1 MYNTRFMNR
10 MFSATMEGDEE
21 LTDQVAN
28 DIETAKDQG
37 AVDTDEVVY
46 EDAGDGKV
54 AITDKGNG
62 EVTIAEQG
70 EEGNYDLYP
79 YYPTQNLEG
88 YLHPGEDG
96 VTPGNQRGGVYES
109 YRDHLP
115 EDFSWS
121 DYDNLAYNGEY
132 DDEDDSESR
141 EFSVSTDNAVVSKI
155 FSDQA
160 FCERIFSEVID
171 SEETAK
177 VGELKIEKDP
187 DEDNTVIVTNETTG
201 DQAKVVLDDDEME
214 VTELDSKNF
223 GDCCGYCGDDDDV
236 DQYHV
241 VGVDTDNHMLV
252 NSVEFDQDSAEDLA
266 ARLEED
272 GVDAVK
278 VLEDGEDARDYAD
291 SLLENMGVDSSDEV
305 GEPEEATYSD
315 HTVYFTKYYSNNTL
329 YMDRLFSEEANGI
342 EDAQEDIETSIEKG
356 EQVETDDEVITPVGE
371 STAVVEDKNTGEFTK
386 VVLKG
391 DAIDSKPI
399 SEDEADR
406 LTEDI
411 NVEKIDGIDDDD
423 DEEDEDEEKEFSDLN
438 WNYDGTKLFSDY
450 EYMTDYMERL
460 FSDEADTDEEDIA
473 DAIESGEEVETD
485 ETVITPVDDDT
496 AVIEDKESGEYTKA
510 TLGDDDKV
518 ELEGIDEDEAQDLLE
533 DISVEEHDDEDEDDD
548 EEDEKK
554 FSEYDFDYDYDDDY
568 GYYDDKYFAVS
579 DDDESLNWNYD
590 GTKLFSDYEYMTDY
604 MERLFS
610 DEADTDEEDIAD
622 AIESGEEVETDE
634 TVITPVDDDTAVIED
649 KESGEYTKATLGDDD
664 KVELEGIDDDEAQ
677 DLLEDISVEEH
688 DDEDED
694 EDDDDDEEDEKK
706 FSDFGYYDYFY
717 DNPMLDKFFADVPQ
731 GGQPVP
737 GQPAPDAQMQE
748 GGEQPQYVDENG
760 NPIEVDENGNPIQP
774 EEEPQQMPPLES
786 IEDKAVAAVQSIQAA
801 AAEAESMIMNAK
813 AAPVQEQSPDLQEAQ
828 FSWFDDYGYNENDSI
843 YQKTF
848 SDSEDT
854 LVSFLNNI

>member
-1 MYNTRFMNR
+1 MLYNTRFMDR
-10 MFSATMEGDEE
+10 LFSATEEGDSE
-21 LTDQVAN
+21 LTDQVAD

-62 EVTIAEQG
+62 EVTIAERSDD
-70 EEGNYDLYP
+70 GNYDLYP
-79 YYPTQNLEG
+79 YYPTENLEG

-96 VTPGNQRGGVYES
+96 VTPGNQRVGVRES

-115 EDFSWS
+115 EDFSWG
-121 DYDNLAYNGEY
+121 DYDNLGYNGEY
-132 DDEDDSESR
+132 DTDGEEAR
-141 EFSVSTDNAVVSKI
+141 EFSISTNNAVVSKI

-187 DEDNTVIVTNETTG
+187 EEDNSVIVTNETTG

-223 GDCCGYCGDDDDV
+223 GEDGCGYCGDDDDV

-241 VGVDTDNHMLV
+241 VGVDTDNHLLV
-252 NSVEFDQDSAEDLA
+252 NSVEFDQESAEDLA
-266 ARLEED
+266 EKLEDE

-278 VLEDGEDARDYAD
+278 VLEDGDDARDYAD

-305 GEPEEATYSD
+305 DEPEEATFSD
-315 HTVYFTKYYSNNTL
+315 HTIYVTRYYSNNTR
-329 YMDRLFSEEANGI
+329 YMDRLFSEESNGI
-342 EDAQEDIETSIEKG
+342 KDAQEDIETSIEKG
-356 EQVETDDEVITPVGE
+356 EQIETDDEVITPVGE
-371 STAVVEDKNTGEFTK
+371 STAVVEDKDSGEFTK

-399 SEDEADR
+399 SEEEADR
-406 LTEDI
+406 LTEDV

-423 DEEDEDEEKEFSDLN
+423 DDDDSEDDDDDDSEDEKE
-438 WNYDGTKLFSDY
+438 FSDY
-450 EYMTDYMERL
+450 EYMTDYMIRL

-485 ETVITPVDDDT
+485 ETVITPVDDETAVIEDKESGEYTKATLDDEDGVELEGIDEDEAQDLLEDVSVEEHDDEEEDDDDEEEKGFSDYEDLNWSYDGTKLFSDYEYMTDYMIRLFSDEADTDEEDIADAIESGEEVETDETVITPVDDET

-548 EEDEKK
+548 
-554 FSEYDFDYDYDDDY
+554 
-568 GYYDDKYFAVS
+568 
-579 DDDESLNWNYD
+579 
-590 GTKLFSDYEYMTDY
+590 
-604 MERLFS
+604 
-610 DEADTDEEDIAD
+610 DEE
-622 AIESGEEVETDE
+622 E
-634 TVITPVDDDTAVIED
+634 
-649 KESGEYTKATLGDDD
+649 KE
-664 KVELEGIDDDEAQ
+664 
-677 DLLEDISVEEH
+677 
-688 DDEDED
+688 
-694 EDDDDDEEDEKK
+694 

-717 DNPMLDKFFADVPQ
+717 DNPMLDKFFAEVPQ
-731 GGQPVP
+731 GGQPVQ
-737 GQPAPDAQMQE
+737 GQPAPDAQMQ
-748 GGEQPQYVDENG
+748 GGGDQPQYVDENG

>member
-1 MYNTRFMNR
+1 MLYNTRFMDR
-10 MFSATMEGDEE
+10 LFSATEEGDSE
-21 LTDQVAN
+21 LTNQVAD

-37 AVDTDEVVY
+37 TVDTDEVVY
-46 EDAGDGKV
+46 EDAGDGRV

-62 EVTIAEQG
+62 EVTIAERSDD
-70 EEGNYDLYP
+70 GNYDLYP
-79 YYPTQNLEG
+79 YYPTENLES

-96 VTPGNQRGGVYES
+96 VTPGNQQVGVRES
-109 YRDHLP
+109 YKDHLP

-121 DYDNLAYNGEY
+121 DYDNLGYSGEY
-132 DDEDDSESR
+132 DTDDEEEAR
-141 EFSVSTDNAVVSKI
+141 EFSVSTNNAVVSKI

-187 DEDNTVIVTNETTG
+187 DENNTVIVTNETTG

-223 GDCCGYCGDDDDV
+223 GEDGCGYCGDDDDV

-241 VGVDTDNHMLV
+241 VGVDTDNHLLV
-252 NSVEFDQDSAEDLA
+252 NSVEFDQESAEDLA
-266 ARLEED
+266 EKLKDE

-291 SLLENMGVDSSDEV
+291 SLLENMGVDSFDEV
-305 GEPEEATYSD
+305 EEPEEATFSD
-315 HTVYFTKYYSNNTL
+315 HTIYVTRYYSNNTR
-329 YMDRLFSEEANGI
+329 YMGRLFSEEANGI

-399 SEDEADR
+399 SEEEADR

-411 NVEKIDGIDDDD
+411 SVEKIDGVDDDDDDDDD
-423 DEEDEDEEKEFSDLN
+423 DEEDDDEEEKEFSDLN

-485 ETVITPVDDDT
+485 ETIITPVDDET

-510 TLGDDDKV
+510 TLGEDDKV

-533 DISVEEHDDEDEDDD
+533 DISVEEHDDDDEEDDD
-548 EEDEKK
+548 EEEK
-554 FSEYDFDYDYDDDY
+554 E
-568 GYYDDKYFAVS
+568 
-579 DDDESLNWNYD
+579 
-590 GTKLFSDYEYMTDY
+590 
-604 MERLFS
+604 
-610 DEADTDEEDIAD
+610 
-622 AIESGEEVETDE
+622 
-634 TVITPVDDDTAVIED
+634 
-649 KESGEYTKATLGDDD
+649 
-664 KVELEGIDDDEAQ
+664 
-677 DLLEDISVEEH
+677 
-688 DDEDED
+688 
-694 EDDDDDEEDEKK
+694 

-717 DNPMLDKFFADVPQ
+717 DNPMLDKFFAEVPQ
-731 GGQPVP
+731 GGQPVQ

-748 GGEQPQYVDENG
+748 GGGQPQYVDENG

-774 EEEPQQMPPLES
+774 EVQQQQLPPLES

>member
-1 MYNTRFMNR
+1 MLYNTRFMDR
-10 MFSATMEGDEE
+10 LFSATEEGDSE
-21 LTDQVAN
+21 LTNQVAD

-37 AVDTDEVVY
+37 TVDTDEVVY
-46 EDAGDGKV
+46 EDAGDGRV

-62 EVTIAEQG
+62 EVTIAERSDD
-70 EEGNYDLYP
+70 GNYDLYP
-79 YYPTQNLEG
+79 YYPTENLES

-96 VTPGNQRGGVYES
+96 VTPGNQQVGVRES
-109 YRDHLP
+109 YKDHLP

-121 DYDNLAYNGEY
+121 DYDNLGYSGEY
-132 DDEDDSESR
+132 DTDDEEEAR
-141 EFSVSTDNAVVSKI
+141 EFSVSTNNAVVSKI

-187 DEDNTVIVTNETTG
+187 DENNTVIVTNETTG

-223 GDCCGYCGDDDDV
+223 GEDGCGYCGDDDDV

-241 VGVDTDNHMLV
+241 VGVDTDNHLLV
-252 NSVEFDQDSAEDLA
+252 NSVEFDQESAEDLA
-266 ARLEED
+266 EKLKDE

-291 SLLENMGVDSSDEV
+291 SLLENMGVDSFDEV
-305 GEPEEATYSD
+305 EEPEEATFSD
-315 HTVYFTKYYSNNTL
+315 HTIYVTRYYSNNTR
-329 YMDRLFSEEANGI
+329 YMGRLFSEEANGI

-399 SEDEADR
+399 SEEEADR

-411 NVEKIDGIDDDD
+411 SVEKIDGVDDDDDD
-423 DEEDEDEEKEFSDLN
+423 DEEDDEEKEFSDLN

-485 ETVITPVDDDT
+485 ETIITPVDDET

-510 TLGDDDKV
+510 TLGEDDKV

-533 DISVEEHDDEDEDDD
+533 DISVEEHDDDDEEDDD
-548 EEDEKK
+548 EEEKE
-554 FSEYDFDYDYDDDY
+554 FSD
-568 GYYDDKYFAVS
+568 
-579 DDDESLNWNYD
+579 LNWNYD

-634 TVITPVDDDTAVIED
+634 TIITPVDDETAVIED
-649 KESGEYTKATLGDDD
+649 KESGEYTKATLGEDD
-664 KVELEGIDDDEAQ
+664 KVELEGIDEDEAQ

-688 DDEDED
+688 DDDDE
-694 EDDDDDEEDEKK
+694 EDDDEEEKE

-717 DNPMLDKFFADVPQ
+717 DNPMLDKFFAEVPQ
-731 GGQPVP
+731 GGQPVQ

-748 GGEQPQYVDENG
+748 GGGQPQYVDENG

-774 EEEPQQMPPLES
+774 EVQQQQLPPLES

>member
-423 DEEDEDEEKEFSDLN
+423 DEEDEEKEFSDLN

-485 ETVITPVDDDT
+485 ETVITPVDDET

-518 ELEGIDEDEAQDLLE
+518 ELESIDDDEAQDLLE

-554 FSEYDFDYDYDDDY
+554 FS
-568 GYYDDKYFAVS
+568 
-579 DDDESLNWNYD
+579 
-590 GTKLFSDYEYMTDY
+590 
-604 MERLFS
+604 
-610 DEADTDEEDIAD
+610 
-622 AIESGEEVETDE
+622 
-634 TVITPVDDDTAVIED
+634 
-649 KESGEYTKATLGDDD
+649 
-664 KVELEGIDDDEAQ
+664 
-677 DLLEDISVEEH
+677 
-688 DDEDED
+688 
-694 EDDDDDEEDEKK
+694 
-706 FSDFGYYDYFY
+706 DFGYYDYFY
-717 DNPMLDKFFADVPQ
+717 DNPMLDKFFAEVPQ
-731 GGQPVP
+731 GGQPVQ

-774 EEEPQQMPPLES
+774 EEEPQQQQMPPLES